1 MKAYLRKQIEQAES
15 PLQGRHITREYL
27 QARVLEQ
34 LQYMGAMVPL
44 AFQRGTALRFL
55 FDLPRYSEDL
65 DFTLE
70 RSVEQYDFRKYLEKI
85 KREFEK
91 ERYDVRLKIKD
102 RSVVHAAF
110 IRFPGL
116 LYELGVS
123 PHQNKVL
130 AVKLEVD
137 TNPPD
142 GAGLET
148 TITRRHVTLRIQHH
162 DRASLL
168 AGKLHA
174 VLQREYTKGRDMYD
188 LFWYLSNRGWPDP
201 NLVLLNHALRQTGW
215 EGERLTEGSWRRVV
229 RAKVKQLAW
238 DRVVEDVEPFL
249 EKQANIE
256 LLTRDNL
263 LSLLEE

>member
-1 MKAYLRKQIEQAES
+1 MKAYLRKQIEQVDT
-15 PLQGRHITREYL
+15 PLQGQYIVREYL
-27 QARVLEQ
+27 QVRILEQ
-34 LQYMGAMVPL
+34 LQHMGAMVPL
-44 AFQRGTALRFL
+44 AFRGGTALRFL

-85 KREFEK
+85 SREIEK
-91 ERYDVRLKIKD
+91 EGYDVRLKVNDK
-102 RSVVHAAF
+102 SVIHAAF

-116 LYELGVS
+116 LYELGLS
-123 PHQNKVL
+123 PHRNQVL

-137 TNPPD
+137 TNPPA

-148 TITRRHVTLRIQHH
+148 TITRRHVTLQIQHH

-188 LFWYLSNRGWPDP
+188 LFWYLSNRNWPEP
-201 NLVLLNHALRQTGW
+201 NLLLLNHALQQTGW
-215 EGERLTEGSWRRVV
+215 EGEKMTTGNWRRVV
-229 RAKVKQLAW
+229 RTKVEQLDW
-238 DRVVEDVEPFL
+238 DRVCEDVEPFL
-249 EKQANIE
+249 EKQANVE

-263 LSLLEE
+263 ISLLER